1 MTVSNNCDGPAVTC
15 QVFIKA
21 HQFFAFWGL
30 NSTRGQKK
38 RPKKETNEHHK
49 EMQTT
54 KSSASSIGVQ
64 ETSI

>member
-1 MTVSNNCDGPAVTC
+1 MTVSIDCDGSAVRC

-21 HQFFAFWGL
+21 HQFFAFWDL

-38 RPKKETNEHHK
+38 RPKKELMNIRRG
-49 EMQTT
+49 MQTT

-64 ETSI
+64 ET